1 MSVTANIH
9 DAKTTLSKLIERAMA
24 GEEVIIARAGK
35 PMVRLTPVQPPKPK
49 GRKRGILG
57 AMKGEFKL
65 QPGWD
70 SAEIDKEIEEIIYS
84 KRLPGEY
91 GGVAEE

>member
-1 MSVTANIH
+1 MTVTANIH
-9 DAKTTLSKLIERAMA
+9 EAKTTLSKLIERALA

-35 PMVRLTPVQPPKPK
+35 PVVRLSPVDPPKPS

-57 AMKGEFKL
+57 AMKGEFQL

-70 SAEIDKEIEEIIYS
+70 SPELDKEIEDLFYAR
-84 KRLPGEY
+84 RLSGEA
-91 GGVAEE
+91 GGMAEE